1 MLIGIFLSLGAGFL
15 SAVGYVA
22 VKHGLESTD
31 YKVFIVLSLF
41 IGVAISAAL
50 LWTIGA
56 GLSGLPLKAALP
68 FLATGGLGGGL
79 LARVSITRATNEIGA
94 SKTHA
99 FTSVSPLVTTLF
111 GVLFLGEQ
119 VSFQLGVGTGIVVVG
134 ATYLSFIAYR
144 EDSAAPEKPATG
156 EINWLLGLGLAFYGM
171 IMFGFHPVLRKL
183 GVDLG
188 ATPLQGAFIRFTTG
202 FVLYVAYLAV
212 SRSGVRSKLDRRI
225 WGYFLAGIAWALSP
239 IFAIFAIE
247 YVSPV
252 VFASLM
258 RVGPLFTVLLTY
270 LFLKGIEEIDWR
282 IGINA
287 GIIVIGAIIVS
298 TS

>member
-31 YKVFIVLSLF
+31 YRVFIVLSLF

-50 LWTIGA
+50 LWTIGT
-56 GLSGLPLKAALP
+56 GLGGLGLKSTLP
-68 FLATGGLGGGL
+68 FIATGGLGGGL

-119 VSFQLGVGTGIVVVG
+119 VGFQLGVGTGIVVVG

-144 EDSAAPEKPATG
+144 EDSQEPEDSTSG
-156 EINWLLGLGLAFYGM
+156 EINWALGLGLAFYGM
-171 IMFGFHPVLRKL
+171 VMFGFHPVLRKM

-188 ATPLQGAFIRFTTG
+188 ATPLQGAFVRFTTG
-202 FVLYVAYLAV
+202 FTLYLAYLLLTGGDLSLKV
-212 SRSGVRSKLDRRI
+212 DRNI
-225 WGYFLAGIAWALSP
+225 WKYFLAGVAWALSP
-239 IFAIFAIE
+239 IFAIYAIE

-270 LFLKGIEEIDWR
+270 LFLTGIEEIDWR
-282 IGINA
+282 IGLNA
-287 GIIVIGAIIVS
+287 AVIVIGAIVVS